1 MSKVGE
7 SENDPQDNDLHRH
20 TLISKIRLMDGLNS
34 LNRVLPSLNILI
46 VKEIHKKKE
55 SLCSIFNVYIKDC

>member
-20 TLISKIRLMDGLNS
+20 TLISKNVASGRT
-34 LNRVLPSLNILI
+34 
-46 VKEIHKKKE
+46 E
-55 SLCSIFNVYIKDC
+55 SSTAISEYSDC

>member
-20 TLISKIRLMDGLNS
+20 TLISKIWLNG
-34 LNRVLPSLNILI
+34 RT
-46 VKEIHKKKE
+46 E
-55 SLCSIFNVYIKDC
+55 SSSAISDYSDF

>member
-20 TLISKIRLMDGLNS
+20 TLISKIWLNG
-34 LNRVLPSLNILI
+34 PT
-46 VKEIHKKKE
+46 EFTE
-55 SLCSIFNVYIKDC
+55 SSTVISEYTDC